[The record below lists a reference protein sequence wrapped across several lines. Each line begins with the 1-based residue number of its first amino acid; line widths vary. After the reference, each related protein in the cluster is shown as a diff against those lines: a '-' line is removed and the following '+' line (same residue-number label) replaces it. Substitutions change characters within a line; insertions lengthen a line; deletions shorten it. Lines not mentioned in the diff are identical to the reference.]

1 MLQKID
7 DRDVKILKILAQNGR
22 IKISELARELN
33 LTSTPCWER
42 VRRLEKLGIIQSYK
56 AELSLQKIAPYI
68 TIFVVL
74 DLENHKAETFQRF
87 ESIVRQRDD
96 VTACWALGGGYD
108 YLLQIVSRDIEHYQ
122 ALMDS
127 FLDQRIGIS
136 HYVTYVV
143 TKPIKMSSVPP
154 FDILLA

>member
-56 AELSLQKIAPYI
+56 AEISLQKIAPSI

-87 ESIVRQRDD
+87 ESVVKGQRD

-122 ALMDS
+122 ELMDS
-127 FLDQRIGIS
+127 FLNQRIGIS

-143 TKPIKMSSVPP
+143 TST
-154 FDILLA
+154 